1 MERPP
6 YEQLLEEIEA
16 TSYVAVGRK
25 YGVSDNAVRKWVR
38 FYERQME
45 REVAEAEASCRPGL
59 IASGERLRV
68 RGMEMGTPAMDPEIR
83 EGLQRSWKALMTVG
97 VLAIVIGCIAILVPA
112 VASVGTAIFIG
123 WILVI
128 AGAFLVAGAFMAHS
142 IGSVIL
148 RLIWALLTVV
158 VGLWLIVEP
167 HNGTL
172 TLTLV
177 LGIYFL
183 FMGLT
188 RIAVAFAARGQEGAG
203 LVGLSGVAGLLI
215 GILVLAKFPSSADWA
230 IGLLVGIDLIF
241 AGWTLTSV
249 ALVGRRDSVMCPPQR
264 PCAASGRSGSQP
276 RGT

>member
-1 MERPP
+1 
-6 YEQLLEEIEA
+6 
-16 TSYVAVGRK
+16 
-25 YGVSDNAVRKWVR
+25 
-38 FYERQME
+38 
-45 REVAEAEASCRPGL
+45 
-59 IASGERLRV
+59 
-68 RGMEMGTPAMDPEIR
+68 MEMSEVQMDQEVR
-83 EGLQRSWKALMTVG
+83 EGLRRSWKALMTVG
-97 VLAIVIGCIAILVPA
+97 VLAIIIGCVAIVVPA
-112 VASVGTAIFIG
+112 AAAVGTAIFIG

-128 AGAFLVAGAFMAHS
+128 AGAFLIAGAFMAHS
-142 IGSVIL
+142 IGSVVL

-188 RIAVAFAARGQEGAG
+188 RIAVAFAGRGQQGAG

-241 AGWTLTSV
+241 AGWALTSV
-249 ALVGRRDSVMCPPQR
+249 ALVGRDL
-264 PCAASGRSGSQP
+264 A

>member
-1 MERPP
+1 
-6 YEQLLEEIEA
+6 
-16 TSYVAVGRK
+16 
-25 YGVSDNAVRKWVR
+25 
-38 FYERQME
+38 
-45 REVAEAEASCRPGL
+45 
-59 IASGERLRV
+59 
-68 RGMEMGTPAMDPEIR
+68 MDPEIQ
-83 EGLQRSWKALMTVG
+83 EGLRRSWKALMAVG
-97 VLAIVIGCIAILVPA
+97 VVAIFIGCVAIVVPE

-148 RLIWALLTVV
+148 RLIWALLTVI

-203 LVGLSGVAGLLI
+203 LVGLSGVAGLLV

-249 ALVGRRDSVMCPPQR
+249 ALVGRDLARGRSVRRGHVPLPQR
-264 PCAASGRSGSQP
+264 PLRSRSVGAIWDVVAKPLLEGHMTPSP
-276 RGT
+276 TTILG

>member
-1 MERPP
+1 MEM
-6 YEQLLEEIEA
+6 
-16 TSYVAVGRK
+16 
-25 YGVSDNAVRKWVR
+25 NAV
-38 FYERQME
+38 Q
-45 REVAEAEASCRPGL
+45 
-59 IASGERLRV
+59 
-68 RGMEMGTPAMDPEIR
+68 MDPEVR
-83 EGLQRSWKALMTVG
+83 EGLQRSWKALMGVG
-97 VLAIVIGCIAILVPA
+97 IVAILIGCVAIVVPE

-148 RLIWALLTVV
+148 RLVWALLTVI

-172 TLTLV
+172 TLTLI

-188 RIAVAFAARGQEGAG
+188 RIAVAFAGRGQQGAG

-249 ALVGRRDSVMCPPQR
+249 ALVGRDLSRAR
-264 PCAASGRSGSQP
+264 
-276 RGT
+276 